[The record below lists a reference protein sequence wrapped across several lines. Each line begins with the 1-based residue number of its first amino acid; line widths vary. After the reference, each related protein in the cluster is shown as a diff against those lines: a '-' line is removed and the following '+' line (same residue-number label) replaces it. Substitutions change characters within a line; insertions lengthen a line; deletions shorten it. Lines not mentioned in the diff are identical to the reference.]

1 MAAYY
6 TAQAYD
12 APAAVIWPIL
22 TDFASWPRWFPRVSR
37 VDVAGGR
44 AQAGAALLA
53 LGDEPQVW
61 TRWNIGDWRPPHH
74 LRCEHVESNAP
85 MAGQVQAAYLGFEL
99 IDDADGCTLE
109 VEIGVDGYGM
119 VGDFFV
125 GVTLGQQV
133 RRMLPELVDAFSD
146 YVVAR
151 SADVQAGP
159 R

>member
-6 TAQAYD
+6 TSQAYS
-12 APAAVIWPIL
+12 APAAVIWPVL
-22 TDFASWPRWFPRVSR
+22 SDFVSWARWFPRVSC
-37 VDVAGGR
+37 VEVAGGR
-44 AQAGAALLA
+44 PQGGSELLA
-53 LGDEPQVW
+53 SGDQPGVW
-61 TRWNIGDWRPPHH
+61 TRWRIGDWRPPHH
-74 LRCEHVESNAP
+74 LRCDHLESSAP
-85 MAGQVQAAYLGFEL
+85 MAGQVQAAYLAFEL

-125 GVTLGQQV
+125 GVTLGQHV

-151 SADVQAGP
+151 SANVQTGP
-159 R
+159 T